1 MKARNLVLLGSAGVI
16 TLLAVGPGTVP
27 AQDTVQV
34 VSLRTD
40 RVALYDK
47 PTGAKAGEVSRDQFK
62 GPWLVLTTSPEGF
75 LQVDVGGKT
84 YWVRPYA
91 VETNRPVRASADCGG
106 VVAARE
112 PKAGATRGVGEECKK

>member
-1 MKARNLVLLGSAGVI
+1 MKARTLVLLGSAVVV
-16 TLLAVGPGTVP
+16 TLLAGDRGDLL
-27 AQDTVQV
+27 AQDAVQV
-34 VSLRTD
+34 VSLRTG

-47 PTGAKAGEVSRDQFK
+47 PNGAKAGEVFCDQFK

-91 VETNRPVRASADCGG
+91 VETNRPIRASADCGG